1 MSGGTNLHARPTL
14 QSPSWISC
22 HRLTATVL
30 TQINVA
36 SYSNLNC
43 VQIIRDQQMQLSL
56 CMTVQ
61 NQTIACAQARLRSE
75 ELIAEGSPREESSST
90 AAGRSSAAG
99 QRRLITSP
107 PSPSQLSFSRRQS
120 SCGWRR
126 RRGRR
131 HPRPARRPGRRRT
144 APGCCFRRGS
154 RSARAAAGPRPL
166 LLTVC
171 SVPRHRVPEV
181 LPLRSAK
188 AKALFS
194 SKFFFYSTHYI
205 ESLEICIEH

>member
-14 QSPSWISC
+14 QSPSWNSC

-90 AAGRSSAAG
+90 ALRRRAGAAL
-99 QRRLITSP
+99 RASDPSSP
-107 PSPSQLSFSRRQS
+107 PPLTVPAELPTAAKLLRVASPAGTPTPTSATTARSATRSPGLLLSSRL
-120 SCGWRR
+120 
-126 RRGRR
+126 
-131 HPRPARRPGRRRT
+131 PLRPCCRRT
-144 APGCCFRRGS
+144 ASVVAYGMF
-154 RSARAAAGPRPL
+154 GPAP
-166 LLTVC
+166 
-171 SVPRHRVPEV
+171 PRTGGAPA
-181 LPLRSAK
+181 PLRKS
-188 AKALFS
+188 
-194 SKFFFYSTHYI
+194 
-205 ESLEICIEH
+205 